1 MKRETIK
8 IKDWDKDKYVTYPEF
23 RQASG
28 LTEFDIENMWNINRL
43 HHMDEVCSL
52 CCRLLDDKRVVVYRP
67 PECDEWKY
75 EFYNHPD
82 EDIHVHCTICSE
94 CAKVLEKV
102 YNNKYK
108 Q

>member
-1 MKRETIK
+1 MAIN
-8 IKDWDKDKYVTYPEF
+8 DWDKDKFVTYPEF

-43 HHMDEVCSL
+43 HYIDEVCSL
-52 CCRLLDDKRVVVYRP
+52 CCRLLNEHTLVYRP
-67 PECDEWKY
+67 VEHQESKY
-75 EFYNHPD
+75 RFYNYRFPNA
-82 EDIHVHCTICSE
+82 VICHICDK
-94 CAKVLEKV
+94 CAEVLEKV